1 MMFPNWAKDI
11 IFLLVFM
18 ISGLVLVII
27 IDGIMTGTELLPL
40 NTTIEQTVMHI
51 RTPLLTNFF
60 VFITK
65 LGDPFIISFASALI
79 AFFLFIRGRFY
90 DAVLFVVSLVIA
102 VVSLLVLKNIFQVAR
117 PSYDIIGA
125 SGWSFPS
132 GHVTVTT
139 AFFFMLIHSFFGR
152 LKTLRGKTV
161 LITGSFIVA
170 ILIWF
175 SRLYLGAHWALDVLG
190 GIAVGL
196 LSVSFTVLIFS
207 VFVEGRRSLKDRI
220 SS

>member
-117 PSYDIIGA
+117 PSYD
-125 SGWSFPS
+125 
-132 GHVTVTT
+132 
-139 AFFFMLIHSFFGR
+139 
-152 LKTLRGKTV
+152 
-161 LITGSFIVA
+161 
-170 ILIWF
+170 
-175 SRLYLGAHWALDVLG
+175 
-190 GIAVGL
+190 
-196 LSVSFTVLIFS
+196 
-207 VFVEGRRSLKDRI
+207 
-220 SS
+220 